1 MFAKIKAYFF
11 PNYMKGIKMKTY
23 TCKIL
28 FLVCLASIAISPS
41 YASKTSEKVKTV
53 EKLYPNLA
61 AGVLI
66 YAKVDTLQD
75 RVLFKTS
82 DIQITQSDIEAAI
95 SKQPQQFQQELRR
108 NAFFVLEQEA
118 TRKILK
124 KVAAQK
130 LPEKGK
136 DVNSMDDNQLVRSF
150 FEELTKDV
158 KVTDKDIETFYKEN
172 ESVFCGTP
180 LKSVRKQIES
190 YVLQDKKQRFVD
202 QYIQTLGQKLEIV
215 VSDSWTKQQAANAK
229 DNPLD
234 KARASGK
241 PTLAIFSAASCCG
254 PDKMIPIRDALLKKY
269 DTKINIVYI
278 EPRKEQILAARY
290 SIRAIPTQVFYDSN
304 GKEFFRHSGFYS
316 EKDITNKLGEIGVH

>member
-1 MFAKIKAYFF
+1 MKRINYKSSAIIAVLLAVIPCFAQVTDS
-11 PNYMKGIKMKTY
+11 N
-23 TCKIL
+23 
-28 FLVCLASIAISPS
+28 SI
-41 YASKTSEKVKTV
+41 KTV
-53 EKLYPNLA
+53 EQLYPNLA
-61 AGVLI
+61 AGVLT
-66 YAKVDTLQD
+66 YAKVSVLPE
-75 RVLFKTS
+75 RVLLKS
-82 DIQITQSDIEAAI
+82 EGIEISSNDIDKSISGQPEQIQA
-95 SKQPQQFQQELRR
+95 ELKK
-108 NAFFVLEQEA
+108 NAFFVLEQE
-118 TRKILK
+118 TTGKILK

-130 LPEKGK
+130 LSEKGK

-150 FEELTKDV
+150 FEELAKDI
-158 KVTDKDIETFYKEN
+158 KVTDKDVEIFYKEN

-202 QYIQTLGQKLEIV
+202 QYIETLGQKLEIV

-234 KARASGK
+234 KVRASGK

-278 EPRKEQILAARY
+278 EPRKEQILATRY
-290 SIRAIPTQVFYDSN
+290 GIRSIPTQVFYDSK
-304 GKEFFRHSGFYS
+304 GKEFYRHSGFYS
-316 EKDITNKLGEIGVH
+316 EKDITNKLGEMEVR

>member
-1 MFAKIKAYFF
+1 MKRINYKSSAIIAVLLAVISCFAQA
-11 PNYMKGIKMKTY
+11 NNSN
-23 TCKIL
+23 
-28 FLVCLASIAISPS
+28 SI
-41 YASKTSEKVKTV
+41 KTV
-53 EKLYPNLA
+53 EQLHPNLA
-61 AGVLI
+61 AGVLT
-66 YAKVDTLQD
+66 YAKVS
-75 RVLFKTS
+75 VLPEGMLLKS
-82 DIQITQSDIEAAI
+82 EGIEISSNDIDKSI
-95 SKQPQQFQQELRR
+95 SGQPEQFQAELTK

-118 TRKILK
+118 TGKILK

-130 LPEKGK
+130 LSEKGK

-180 LKSVRKQIES
+180 LDSVRKQIES

-215 VSDSWTKQQAANAK
+215 VSDLWTKQQAANAK

-290 SIRAIPTQVFYDSN
+290 GIRSIPTQIFFDKA
-304 GKEFFRHSGFYS
+304 GKEVFRHTGFFS
-316 EKDITNKLGEIGVH
+316 KDQISKKLVEMGVK

>member
-1 MFAKIKAYFF
+1 MKRINYKSSAIIAVLLAVISCFAQA
-11 PNYMKGIKMKTY
+11 NNSN
-23 TCKIL
+23 
-28 FLVCLASIAISPS
+28 SI
-41 YASKTSEKVKTV
+41 KTV
-53 EKLYPNLA
+53 EQLYPNLA
-61 AGVLI
+61 AGVLT
-66 YAKVDTLQD
+66 YAKVS
-75 RVLFKTS
+75 VLPEGMLLKS
-82 DIQITQSDIEAAI
+82 EGIEISSNDIDKSI
-95 SKQPQQFQQELRR
+95 SGQPEQFQAELTK

-118 TRKILK
+118 TGKILK

-130 LPEKGK
+130 LSEKGK

-180 LKSVRKQIES
+180 LDSVRKQIES

-215 VSDSWTKQQAANAK
+215 VSDLWTKQQAANAK

-234 KARASGK
+234 KVRASGK

-290 SIRAIPTQVFYDSN
+290 GIRSIPTQIFFDKA
-304 GKEFFRHSGFYS
+304 GKEVFRHTGFFS
-316 EKDITNKLGEIGVH
+316 KDQISKKLVEMGVK